1 MADGMIFATSFS
13 LKENSLI
20 ATLPIVLKIS
30 RKRMS
35 KYDEVNMGKTLYISG
50 ISAALSQFAEIYDS
64 KMMKEISDITRNPIL
79 TENV

>member
-1 MADGMIFATSFS
+1 
-13 LKENSLI
+13 
-20 ATLPIVLKIS
+20 
-30 RKRMS
+30 MS
-35 KYDEVNMGKTLYISG
+35 KYDEVNKGKILYISG